1 MRVMIIGA
9 SQDRSKY
16 GNRAVRAYAR
26 RGHDVVA
33 VNPKETTVE
42 GIPSYRRVAD
52 PPGPIDRAVLYVPP
66 KVGAELLDQI
76 AARGDVAEL
85 WVSPGAESE
94 ALMRRAR
101 ELDLEPVNAC
111 AIMDIGEAPT

>member
-9 SQDRSKY
+9 SGNRSKY
-16 GNRAVRAYAR
+16 GNKAVRAYAR
-26 RGHDVVA
+26 RGHDVLA
-33 VNPKETTVE
+33 VNPKEIEVE
-42 GIPSYRRVAD
+42 GIPSHRRVAD

-66 KVGAELLDQI
+66 EGGMELLDEI

-94 ALMRRAR
+94 ALMQRAR
-101 ELDLEPVNAC
+101 DLGLEPVNAC
-111 AIMDIGEAPT
+111 AMMDIGEAPI